1 MIAFVKNRSLI
12 MQKKK
17 LVLLYLLNLS
27 DILFTVILLQTGY
40 FKEVNILMVKAVT
53 NPVAAVLLK
62 ILLPALLLGY
72 LYRQLQEGDEE
83 QLRVSNIAVNISL
96 TIYVLVNLSHLVWTA
111 MLPYFMYLS
120 R

>member
-17 LVLLYLLNLS
+17 LILLYLLNLA

-40 FKEVNILMVKAVT
+40 FKEINILMVKVVT
-53 NPVAAVLLK
+53 NPVAGVLLK
-62 ILLPALLLGY
+62 VLLPALLLGY

-96 TIYVLVNLSHLVWTA
+96 VIYALVNLSHLVWTA
-111 MLPYFMYLS
+111 LLPYFIFLNQ
-120 R
+120 